1 MNKMMSIVE
10 TRNSHTSESGLQY
23 NIIYIIITVV
33 GLILSRNDLLEARPQ
48 EDNMT
53 NLKKTK
59 PLYLFKANK
68 NRHEKG
74 TGRDSFG
81 LFYLDLS

>member
-53 NLKKTK
+53 NLKKPNLCIFLKQTK
-59 PLYLFKANK
+59 IDMRRERVETPLVYF
-68 NRHEKG
+68 
-74 TGRDSFG
+74 T
-81 LFYLDLS
+81 